1 MRQTLI
7 VALLAAWSSVP
18 AYAFEVNGV
27 ALGASEAD
35 VRETFPSAYCKP
47 LEWPSR
53 AADRRCDD
61 AVITFAATDARI
73 TFFLRNDVVQGY
85 DLRFAASER
94 PRVVGILKS
103 RWGPPAAEVKA
114 LIQRKG
120 KPDQEVY
127 KVTWAKDRDQA
138 VLLWR
143 PGRKRC
149 WLTVSRGDFAEEVYR
164 MR

>member
-1 MRQTLI
+1 
-7 VALLAAWSSVP
+7 
-18 AYAFEVNGV
+18 
-27 ALGASEAD
+27 
-35 VRETFPSAYCKP
+35 VR
-47 LEWPSR
+47 
-53 AADRRCDD
+53 
-61 AVITFAATDARI
+61 V
-73 TFFLRNDVVQGY
+73 TFFLRDDVVQGY

-94 PRVVGILKS
+94 PRVAEVLKS
-103 RWGPPAAEVKA
+103 RWGPPAAEAKA

-143 PGRKRC
+143 PGRKQC

>member
-7 VALLAAWSSVP
+7 VALLAASSSVP
-18 AYAFEVNGV
+18 AYAFDVNGV

-61 AVITFAATDARI
+61 AVITFAATEARI
-73 TFFLRNDVVQGY
+73 TFFLRHDVVQGY
-85 DLRFAASER
+85 DLRFAASEQ
-94 PRVVGILKS
+94 PRVMGVLKS
-103 RWGPPAAEVKA
+103 RWGPPAAEVKD

-120 KPDQEVY
+120 KPDREVY
-127 KVTWAKDRDQA
+127 KVTWTKDGDQA
-138 VLLWR
+138 IFVWR
-143 PGRKRC
+143 PDRKRC
-149 WLTVSRGDFAEEVYR
+149 WLTVSRGDFFEEIYR
-164 MR
+164 VR